1 MWEQNVPFQR
11 HIKSKCLKEFQLLFI
26 LQCILSVIVYQPM
39 SPYFYC
45 LSTNVSFF
53 FIVCPQLSLFVL
65 VVNQCL
71 FILFIFYP
79 LMSPFYCYCLSTN
92 VSFGFG
98 YSPMSSSQIYCL
110 QTNVSF
116 LMLFIHYCFF
126 WFWLFTNFFIFYL
139 LFIHLPNVFFWF
151 CGSTNV
157 SWFQS
162 FTYVSLLLLYFHK
175 CILLVIVYPQCL
187 PLVNVNPPMF
197 PIRYWLFTS
206 LLLIMGNSQMPPLGL
221 CYIHRCLLLII
232 GYSPMS
238 TFGYCLSTN
247 VSFW

>member
-1 MWEQNVPFQR
+1 
-11 HIKSKCLKEFQLLFI
+11 
-26 LQCILSVIVYQPM
+26 
-39 SPYFYC
+39 
-45 LSTNVSFF
+45 
-53 FIVCPQLSLFVL
+53 
-65 VVNQCL
+65 
-71 FILFIFYP
+71 
-79 LMSPFYCYCLSTN
+79 
-92 VSFGFG
+92 
-98 YSPMSSSQIYCL
+98 
-110 QTNVSF
+110 
-116 LMLFIHYCFF
+116 MLFIHYCFF
-126 WFWLFTNFFIFYL
+126 RFWLFTNFFIFYL

-157 SWFQS
+157 SWFWL
-162 FTYVSLLLLYFHK
+162 FTYVSLLLLYVHK

-187 PLVNVNPPMF
+187 PLVNGNPPMF

-206 LLLIMGNSQMPPLGL
+206 LLLVMGNSQMPPLGL